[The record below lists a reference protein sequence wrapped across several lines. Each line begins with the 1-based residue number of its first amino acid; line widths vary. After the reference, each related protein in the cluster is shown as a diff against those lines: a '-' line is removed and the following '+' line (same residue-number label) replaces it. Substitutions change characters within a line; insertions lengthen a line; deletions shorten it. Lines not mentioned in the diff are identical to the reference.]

1 MDDSHPLDL
10 LDYIHLKGVVR
21 PRDVEAIGIP
31 RKYLSRL
38 VERGQ
43 VERVGR
49 GLYVATDAEWGP
61 HHTLAEV
68 AARVPQ
74 GVVCLLSALRFHELT
89 SELPREVWMAVDVK
103 AWHPRIA
110 PLPLKLVRFSGAALT
125 AGVETHIV
133 EGVPVRIT
141 SAAKTVVDCFK
152 YRNKIGIDVAV
163 EALRDC
169 RRKRACTS
177 DDLRRYAAICRM
189 TNVMHPYLFSLAA
202 RTNPLDQEASATV
215 TS

>member
-10 LDYIHLKGVVR
+10 LDYIHVKGAVR

-49 GLYVATDAEWGP
+49 GLYMAADAEWGP
-61 HHTLAEV
+61 HHALAEV
-68 AARVPQ
+68 ASRVPQ
-74 GVVCLLSALRFHELT
+74 GVICLLSALRFHELT

-103 AWHPRIA
+103 AWPPHIA
-110 PLPLKLVRFSGAALT
+110 PLPLRLVRFSGAALT
-125 AGVETHIV
+125 AGVEAHVV

-152 YRNKIGIDVAV
+152 YRNKIGVDVAV

-169 RRKRACTS
+169 RRKRACAG
-177 DDLRRYAAICRM
+177 DELRRYAAICRM
-189 TNVMHPYLFSLAA
+189 TNVMRPYL
-202 RTNPLDQEASATV
+202 EAVA
-215 TS
+215 